1 MPGDVLIKKPS
12 FEVGQGAVRMRVI
25 QTGPKENTVEL
36 KVEYD
41 KAEVPAR
48 AYYADYCDVIK
59 GRSGVSLLFGKLKP
73 GTSVL
78 RNKVEIVFPEELFV
92 RQLWKNSRNLHERMR
107 EEFAR
112 RPLEPI
118 PDLTD
123 TDTVQAFRANN
134 VMMIGA
140 RDEALMDFYYIA
152 PTEVHYAYLKK
163 KAEITLDPVIRIVL
177 SGSLVFELLE
187 KCEKIVEQ
195 IPNFA
200 SIMKEE

>member
-1 MPGDVLIKKPS
+1 MPGEVLIKKPS
-12 FEVGQGAVRMRVI
+12 FEVGQGAVRMRVTR
-25 QTGPKENTVEL
+25 TGPKENTIEL

-48 AYYADYCDVIK
+48 AYYADYCEVIK

-92 RQLWKNSRNLHERMR
+92 RQLWKNSRDLHEKMR
-107 EEFAR
+107 EEFNR

-118 PDLTD
+118 LDLTD

-187 KCEKIVEQ
+187 KCAKIVEQ

-200 SIMKEE
+200 SIMEEE

>member
-1 MPGDVLIKKPS
+1 
-12 FEVGQGAVRMRVI
+12 
-25 QTGPKENTVEL
+25 
-36 KVEYD
+36 
-41 KAEVPAR
+41 
-48 AYYADYCDVIK
+48 
-59 GRSGVSLLFGKLKP
+59 
-73 GTSVL
+73 
-78 RNKVEIVFPEELFV
+78 
-92 RQLWKNSRNLHERMR
+92 
-107 EEFAR
+107 
-112 RPLEPI
+112 
-118 PDLTD
+118 LTD

-187 KCEKIVEQ
+187 KCKKIVEQ

-200 SIMKEE
+200 LIMEGE